1 MRRYKKIIVV
11 LMFMLIS
18 FNLTGCDIMT
28 NLKSKAT
35 VDDISTQISNA
46 SQYPMTKDTYD
57 LFSKAQDKLVDFETM
72 QQSVDSGVGGWFQ
85 GIRLDYKK
93 KQLIKSWGA
102 AQKALN
108 KDETYQNALNLNGNN
123 DMQSEEGGFTG
134 FIKKWLIVIL
144 VVLIAIVGIIFG
156 VKALKKP
163 RQPKVK
169 PQKPTPTVPATV
181 EKVNVREGMG
191 NVAVN
196 YERMLKDECSKIG
209 ANYSEV
215 LAQHNNDVEAA
226 YYDVHKQFL
235 QQKYN
240 R

>member
-1 MRRYKKIIVV
+1 M
-11 LMFMLIS
+11 
-18 FNLTGCDIMT
+18 
-28 NLKSKAT
+28 
-35 VDDISTQISNA
+35 
-46 SQYPMTKDTYD
+46 
-57 LFSKAQDKLVDFETM
+57 
-72 QQSVDSGVGGWFQ
+72 
-85 GIRLDYKK
+85 
-93 KQLIKSWGA
+93 
-102 AQKALN
+102 
-108 KDETYQNALNLNGNN
+108 
-123 DMQSEEGGFTG
+123 
-134 FIKKWLIVIL
+134 
-144 VVLIAIVGIIFG
+144 
-156 VKALKKP
+156 KKP